1 LKVAVVGA
9 GIVGA
14 CAARELSRRGASVTV
29 YEQFPL
35 GHKRGSSHG
44 RSRIVR
50 KAYPDPLFTRHMQ
63 DAYPLWR
70 ELESDLG
77 KALLD
82 ECGLIYAGSPS
93 SPDLQ
98 GCLAGLQECD
108 VPHEV
113 LRAPDLPARGIP
125 YLLGDEEIAIHT
137 PEAGWVRADV
147 AVRGALEL
155 AVRSGA
161 SVRIERADPSQL
173 AESYDAVLV
182 AAGPWIREWAELP
195 VRVTKQTV
203 AYFAGK
209 LEGPVWIE
217 DGPDLC
223 YGFPSEPS
231 STSHKIGIH
240 RSGPPVEDLG
250 EEQGPDPADIAVLS
264 EASRRRFGF
273 GGAPLESISCR
284 YTTIHDERFL
294 FGRWGDR
301 GYFAS
306 ACSGHGFKFG
316 PWTGKRL
323 ALFALGEASP
333 EDHPEFLWT
342 GASA

>member
-1 LKVAVVGA
+1 MKVAVVGA

-70 ELESDLG
+70 ELEADLG
-77 KALLD
+77 KPLLH
-82 ECGLIYAGSPS
+82 ECGLIYAGDPS
-93 SPDLQ
+93 SPEIQ
-98 GCLAGLQECD
+98 GCLAGLRECD
-108 VPHEV
+108 VHHEV
-113 LRAPDLPARGIP
+113 LRAPELAARGIP
-125 YLLGDEEIAIHT
+125 YLLGQDEVAIHT
-137 PEAGWVRADV
+137 PEAGWVRADA

-161 SVRIERADPSQL
+161 SVRIERADPFDL
-173 AESYDAVLV
+173 AQDYNAVVV
-182 AAGPWIREWAELP
+182 AAGPWIREWAPLP
-195 VRVTKQTV
+195 VQVTKQTV
-203 AYFAGK
+203 AYFPGR

-217 DGPDLC
+217 DGPDLF
-223 YGFPSEPS
+223 YGFPSEPNS
-231 STSHKIGIH
+231 ASHKIGIH

-250 EEQGPDPADIAVLS
+250 QEQGPETADLDALS
-264 EASRRRFGF
+264 QASRRRFGH
-273 GGAPLESISCR
+273 GGSPLEAVSCR
-284 YTTIHDERFL
+284 YTNTVDERFL

-301 GYFAS
+301 GFFAS

-316 PWTGKRL
+316 PWTGRRL

-333 EDHPEFLWT
+333 EEHPEFLWE
-342 GASA
+342 GATA